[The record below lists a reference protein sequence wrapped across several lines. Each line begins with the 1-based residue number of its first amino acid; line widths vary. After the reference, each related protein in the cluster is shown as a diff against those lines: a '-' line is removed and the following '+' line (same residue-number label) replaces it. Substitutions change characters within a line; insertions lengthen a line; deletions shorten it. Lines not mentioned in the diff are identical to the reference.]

1 MRKLLYGAAAAVC
14 LGAAGPAMAN
24 GSMKDVVVV
33 EPAPMWSG
41 CYLGANI
48 GGAWTDDNSYSDL
61 RKSTKIDDD
70 KVHPE
75 PLPDVKTGSGSIG
88 PDPIGYDKA
97 YDYHNK
103 YRHEPSHWKTDYS
116 GFSFDDNID
125 DSTLIGGLHVGCNW
139 ERGTFVYGVESDIG
153 FGNDFDYLAS
163 IRGRLG
169 TTWDSSHLYL
179 TGGVAFAR
187 FDRDFSVSYIHDGN
201 SFERRFDVENEET
214 GFVLGAGWEYLYKP
228 NWSFGIE
235 GLYYWFDD
243 DAAKYEWL
251 DGYDGSSK
259 CYDPCDHYHGYE
271 FERDSDQEV
280 FVIRARMNY
289 HIRRAPE
296 PLK

>member
-61 RKSTKIDDD
+61 RKSKEINEHE
-70 KVHPE
+70 HP
-75 PLPDVKTGSGSIG
+75 DF
-88 PDPIGYDKA
+88 DPPYSDNLSYEKA
-97 YDYHNK
+97 YEYHKDNKGGRDYWEK
-103 YRHEPSHWKTDYS
+103 VET
-116 GFSFDDNID
+116 FSFDDNID
-125 DSTLIGGLHVGCNW
+125 DSTLIGGLHAGCNW

-153 FGNDFDYLAS
+153 FGNDIDYLAS

-187 FDRDFSVSYIHDGN
+187 FDRDFSVTYTHDSDSMSYTRN
-201 SFERRFDVENEET
+201 FDVENEET

-243 DAAKYEWL
+243 DSAKYEWL
-251 DGYDGSSK
+251 DGYDSSGK

>member
-61 RKSTKIDDD
+61 RKSKEIHTDEYNSHYDLS
-70 KVHPE
+70 H
-75 PLPDVKTGSGSIG
+75 TGKLS
-88 PDPIGYDKA
+88 YEKA
-97 YDYHNK
+97 YEYHK
-103 YRHEPSHWKTDYS
+103 DHKHEPSHWTEGYD

-125 DSTLIGGLHVGCNW
+125 DSTLIGGLHAGCNW

-153 FGNDFDYLAS
+153 FGNDIDYLAS

-187 FDRDFSVSYIHDGN
+187 FDRDFSVTYTHDSDSMSYTRN
-201 SFERRFDVENEET
+201 FDVENEET

-243 DAAKYEWL
+243 DSAKHEWL
-251 DGYDGSSK
+251 DGYDGCSGS
-259 CYDPCDHYHGYE
+259 CTGNHHYHAYE